1 MVRVNKI
8 WKKAIIIC
16 ICAGC
21 IYPGSALPTKKA
33 EVEDSVNQYDYIPDV
48 PYELVEDRLK
58 CIPSVI
64 PLNLNERV
72 YAFVNYF
79 AVIDRDYTRMIME
92 RTPLYFPIIEKYLK
106 KYNLPDE
113 LKYLAI
119 IESGLN
125 PNAISRAG
133 AVGLWQF
140 MPGTGNYFKLHTD
153 WYVDDRMDP
162 YKATEAACQYLSQ
175 LFSIFN
181 DWGLAL
187 AAYNAGP
194 GNVRRAIRRSGYK
207 KNFWD
212 IYRYLPRETRGYV
225 PQFLAMIYLLNNAEH
240 HNLFSNH
247 RKFLPESDTI
257 YISQFLHVK
266 TFAQQLNICLEEM
279 QKLNPSI
286 KWNALSKDVKNYPL
300 RIPSDKYQVFLE
312 NQQVILDSAG
322 RTGKKEIEYMARN
335 TVGSTYGREKLVYKV
350 RSGDVLGTIAQRYR
364 VRVSDIRKWNRL
376 SGNLIRVGQ
385 RLDIWMYPGTKPRPV
400 RKLAKASPKSI
411 PLLPSA
417 RVYQVQPGDTLW
429 DISKMYQDLSIEKIK
444 KLNNLKTNKIVP
456 GQKLVIG

>member
-8 WKKAIIIC
+8 WKKTIIIC
-16 ICAGC
+16 ICVGI
-21 IYPGSALPTKKA
+21 IYPGSALPTKTA
-33 EVEDSVNQYDYIPDV
+33 EVEDTVYHYDHIPDV
-48 PYELVEDRLK
+48 PYELVEDRIK
-58 CIPSVI
+58 CIPSSI
-64 PLNLNERV
+64 PLNFNERV

-119 IESGLN
+119 IESGLK

-175 LFSIFN
+175 LYSIFN

-207 KNFWD
+207 KKFWD

-225 PQFLAMIYLLNNAEH
+225 PQFVAMI
-240 HNLFSNH
+240 
-247 RKFLPESDTI
+247 
-257 YISQFLHVK
+257 
-266 TFAQQLNICLEEM
+266 
-279 QKLNPSI
+279 
-286 KWNALSKDVKNYPL
+286 
-300 RIPSDKYQVFLE
+300 
-312 NQQVILDSAG
+312 
-322 RTGKKEIEYMARN
+322 
-335 TVGSTYGREKLVYKV
+335 
-350 RSGDVLGTIAQRYR
+350 
-364 VRVSDIRKWNRL
+364 
-376 SGNLIRVGQ
+376 
-385 RLDIWMYPGTKPRPV
+385 
-400 RKLAKASPKSI
+400 
-411 PLLPSA
+411 
-417 RVYQVQPGDTLW
+417 
-429 DISKMYQDLSIEKIK
+429 
-444 KLNNLKTNKIVP
+444 
-456 GQKLVIG
+456 